1 MPGMDLLVGLI
12 PPLVMTI
19 IFVALLVTAYR
30 ATDRSR
36 PRDGESAKRPSARQ
50 PPDDRPE

>member
-1 MPGMDLLVGLI
+1 MTGMDLLIGLI

-19 IFVALLVTAYR
+19 IFIALLVTAYR

-36 PRDGESAKRPSARQ
+36 PRDGESAKQPSARR
-50 PPDDRPE
+50 PPDDQAE